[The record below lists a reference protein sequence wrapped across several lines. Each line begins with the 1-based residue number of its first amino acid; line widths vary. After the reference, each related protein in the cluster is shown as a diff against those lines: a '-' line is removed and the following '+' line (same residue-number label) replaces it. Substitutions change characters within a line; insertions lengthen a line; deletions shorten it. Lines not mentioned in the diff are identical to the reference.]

1 MFPEKIEIKGNQDT
15 PGVIFDKDKNV
26 FELTGRSF
34 PADADTFYQPLL
46 KWLEEFKNSEYKEAV
61 DFKVKMEYF
70 NTASAKMLLD
80 IFFKLEDVSETGK
93 TIKISWHYLE
103 EDEDMQEAGEEF
115 DDIVEIEFELIEY
128 ESKE

>member
-15 PGVIFDKDKNV
+15 PGVIFDKDNNV
-26 FELTGRSF
+26 FVMTGRSF

-46 KWLEEFKNSEYKEAV
+46 KWLEEFKGSDFTEEI

-80 IFFKLEDVSETGK
+80 IFFKLEDISETGK
-93 TIKISWHYLE
+93 KIRIMWHYLE

-115 DDIVEIEFELIEY
+115 DDIVEIDFELVEY
-128 ESKE
+128 ENKE